1 MLQWHVDS
9 WGVGTFERVKS
20 NDDDDDDDDDDDFS
34 KDCSSYDDDVKQLLK
49 SVFCILPLLM
59 VRVLDNY
66 FFDDRP
72 KIVTWW
78 WWWRLRLSHWVRCWL
93 LQGKTTI
100 GSWERFSLAKLTKSD
115 AIGKYHL
122 TRDAEFDVCALQLCV
137 IIYDIS
143 LERLV
148 PSFQYTTASSW
159 QYTTSVSTMRS
170 SSRGAERKRKRKRGD
185 LKWRQG
191 ISIGQ
196 HSYYVA
202 SGTFVAVRCVRQA
215 AVHSNFCKSYMCRDC
230 NGQIRDASLY
240 LWSWLMMMMMMMM
253 MISVRIAQALK
264 HNGILKSCY
273 DDDGYRPLGW
283 PQQDVVV
290 ISPRGLR
297 FCNLQA
303 SQIQPKQAAVDDDDD
318 DDSLLVWIWN
328 RPRCT
333 GALWSSKRE
342 RQQQRRPLRASA
354 IAEASQ

>member
-1 MLQWHVDS
+1 MLMGSAAHA
-9 WGVGTFERVKS
+9 
-20 NDDDDDDDDDDDFS
+20 
-34 KDCSSYDDDVKQLLK
+34 DCRTDVSGCYN
-49 SVFCILPLLM
+49 SV
-59 VRVLDNY
+59 R
-66 FFDDRP
+66 
-72 KIVTWW
+72 W
-78 WWWRLRLSHWVRCWL
+78 WL

-240 LWSWLMMMMMMMM
+240 L
-253 MISVRIAQALK
+253 
-264 HNGILKSCY
+264 
-273 DDDGYRPLGW
+273 
-283 PQQDVVV
+283 
-290 ISPRGLR
+290 
-297 FCNLQA
+297 
-303 SQIQPKQAAVDDDDD
+303 
-318 DDSLLVWIWN
+318 
-328 RPRCT
+328 
-333 GALWSSKRE
+333 
-342 RQQQRRPLRASA
+342 
-354 IAEASQ
+354 

>member
-1 MLQWHVDS
+1 M
-9 WGVGTFERVKS
+9 
-20 NDDDDDDDDDDDFS
+20 
-34 KDCSSYDDDVKQLLK
+34 
-49 SVFCILPLLM
+49 
-59 VRVLDNY
+59 
-66 FFDDRP
+66 
-72 KIVTWW
+72 
-78 WWWRLRLSHWVRCWL
+78 RCWL

-202 SGTFVAVRCVRQA
+202 SGTFAGVPLHIRGGGGRRHLSVATKINR
-215 AVHSNFCKSYMCRDC
+215 
-230 NGQIRDASLY
+230 
-240 LWSWLMMMMMMMM
+240 LM
-253 MISVRIAQALK
+253 V
-264 HNGILKSCY
+264 
-273 DDDGYRPLGW
+273 
-283 PQQDVVV
+283 DVAKMAT
-290 ISPRGLR
+290 L
-297 FCNLQA
+297 A
-303 SQIQPKQAAVDDDDD
+303 TK
-318 DDSLLVWIWN
+318 
-328 RPRCT
+328 T
-333 GALWSSKRE
+333 SSG
-342 RQQQRRPLRASA
+342 
-354 IAEASQ
+354 